1 MSKNIT
7 IAEGKTGKNFL
18 NVNKLKIKT
27 TDGDSST
34 WVPEDEA
41 NSYAK
46 TSKLKAEKNGEY
58 TPDSGVVGFSKVTV
72 DVPTASKLETKTIT
86 ENGTYNA
93 TDDSVDGYSSVTV
106 NVEGNKGNLIEK
118 SIIKNGTYLPSDDS
132 TSTETVDGYSKI
144 IVQVDGQQPVL
155 NPDTSFNIPL
165 TLSVL
170 GYTPNT

>member
-18 NVNKLKIKT
+18 NVSKLKIKT
-27 TDGDSST
+27 TDGDPST
-34 WVPEDEA
+34 WIPEDEA

-86 ENGTYNA
+86 ANGTYNA

-106 NVEGNKGNLIEK
+106 NVESTGKLVEK
-118 SIIKNGTYLPSDDS
+118 TITENGTYYPKDDKAKGFSKVTVNVKASGGVLVADLGLPTAIIVAPVLVSDD
-132 TSTETVDGYSKI
+132 
-144 IVQVDGQQPVL
+144 IV
-155 NPDTSFNIPL
+155 T
-165 TLSVL
+165 T
-170 GYTPNT
+170 TT